1 MNRKFFSNL
10 NGAVLCY
17 PARGSGRGIVLF
29 VFEKTHQLLSGQ
41 SNKKATFWAISL
53 ASIAN
58 ALMINRD
65 QFIQSGGA
73 NVL

>member
-17 PARGSGRGIVLF
+17 LARGSGRGIVLF
-29 VFEKTHQLLSGQ
+29 TFEKTHQLCSQ
-41 SNKKATFWAISL
+41 INL

-58 ALMINRD
+58 SLMSNSD
-65 QFIQSGGA
+65 QLIQNGGA
-73 NVL
+73 NVS